1 MSISIAALRRLF
13 SSRGPAETS
22 RLIVGST
29 GSGKSEGELVEVVRL
44 ADRGKCAVVLLD
56 GHGPLAFRAAGH
68 WAARGHESRL
78 VYEPLDA
85 TDRVLCWNPL
95 RRSDSPA
102 PAVRRLK
109 DAETRDDVAQCF
121 LAHRDLVSLADR
133 PLTREW
139 VEAAIDLCLAQPRPV
154 PLASVPEALRPG
166 TRAFSRLLRDADRA
180 DVVEKFCGLER
191 VRRRS
196 EWQFEGLC
204 GAARRLVEPV
214 CLSEPVRLR
223 GREGPFDWLAALRE
237 GRLVAFDGGGVRSRE
252 IKRTLFLLASMGV
265 IHAVRRHF
273 AETRS
278 PLPVVLVLEEVGAL
292 GLATPF
298 VFSALQELRKAGL
311 AIHLLT
317 QSSLDFGDRFAFEA
331 LLANTPCQTFYQC
344 LSPAD
349 QDVGARA
356 LCNATFDPLAIH
368 FTRARTASGGVERL
382 ATESAGESFDAHGV
396 HAGRDRRSGTTFV
409 PRTREVDE
417 HHYKSPDLQEQEYRT
432 RLATL
437 RVGERYIRDRLGVR
451 HERVRPLYPPH
462 PRRDFEARTREVVAR
477 VRQQP
482 CYLPTR
488 TLDQGDAA
496 DSLLGAAERLRT
508 EGGDPRD
515 PFG

>member
-1 MSISIAALRRLF
+1 MANLLAVFRRLF
-13 SSRGPAETS
+13 TRHGRDETS

-29 GSGKSEGELVEVVRL
+29 GSGKSEGELVDVVRL
-44 ADRGKCAVVLLD
+44 ADRRECAVVLLD

-68 WAARGHESRL
+68 WAARGHECRL

-85 TDRVLCWNPL
+85 TTRVLCWDPL
-95 RRSDSPA
+95 MRSASPDA
-102 PAVRRLK
+102 AVRRLR
-109 DAETRDDVAQCF
+109 DAETRDDVTQCF
-121 LAHRDLVSLADR
+121 LAHRDLASLADR

-154 PLASVPEALRPG
+154 PLASVPDVFRVGSAVFG
-166 TRAFSRLLRDADRA
+166 QLLRDSDRA
-180 DVVEKFCGLER
+180 DVVEKFRGLER

-196 EWQFEGLC
+196 EWQFESLC

-223 GREGPFDWLAALRE
+223 GRTGPFDWLEALRE
-237 GRLVAFDGGGVRSRE
+237 RRLIAFDGGGVRSRE

-311 AIHLLT
+311 AVHLLT
-317 QSSLDFGDRFAFEA
+317 QSCLDFGDRAAFDA

-349 QDVGARA
+349 QDIGARA
-356 LCNATFDPLAIH
+356 LGNAAFDPLAVH
-368 FTRARTASGGVERL
+368 FTRARTAGLGVERL
-382 ATESAGESFDAHGV
+382 TTESSGESFDAHGR
-396 HAGRDRRSGTTFV
+396 HAGRDHRSGTAFV
-409 PRTREVDE
+409 PRTDEVREP
-417 HHYKSPDLQEQEYRT
+417 HYKSPSLQEQEYRT

-437 RVGERYIRDRLGVR
+437 GVGERFVRDRVGVR
-451 HERVRPLYPPH
+451 RERVRMLLPAR
-462 PRRDFEARTREVVAR
+462 PRREFETRTQDVIERI
-477 VRQQP
+477 RQQP
-482 CYLPTR
+482 IYLPPETAG
-488 TLDQGDAA
+488 QAA
-496 DSLLGAAERLRT
+496 LPDYMPGAAERLRG
-508 EGGDPRD
+508 EGGHPDSSHA
-515 PFG
+515 